1 MSRYVAVGTGTVV
14 PEGDRGMSAHYLEV
28 GARRILMDC
37 GPGTVQ
43 GLVRHGLPWG
53 ELTDLIITHFHP
65 DHVGALPGL
74 LFSLKHAAG
83 PGRAGRELTVRGP
96 PGTRELFQRLASA
109 LGDFVLEPGF
119 PVRVLEGEPGGE
131 EEIGGGLR
139 LRTRATPH
147 TEESRALRLDAGEL
161 SVGYT
166 GDTGPEP
173 GLQDFFSGVR
183 LLVAECALGDEEV
196 GDNHLSPSRV
206 ARLARGARPELL
218 VLTHIYPHVREN
230 RDVRA
235 LVRAAGWT
243 GEVRLARDGWE
254 QHL

>member
-1 MSRYVAVGTGTVV
+1 MRYVAVGTGTVV

-28 GARRILMDC
+28 SSRRILMDC

-43 GLVRHGLPWG
+43 GLARHDLPW
-53 ELTDLIITHFHP
+53 ERLTDICLSHFHP

-74 LFSLKHAAG
+74 FFSLKHG
-83 PGRAGRELTVRGP
+83 TGSERGERELTVRGP
-96 PGTRELFQRLASA
+96 VGTRRLFERLASA
-109 LGDFVLEPGF
+109 LGDFVLDPGF
-119 PVRVLEGEPGGE
+119 PVTIRESPPGHGE
-131 EEIGGGLR
+131 EVGDDLR
-139 LRTRATPH
+139 LRAHSTPH
-147 TEESRALRLDAGEL
+147 TDESRALRLDGGGA

-173 GLQDFFSGVR
+173 GLEEFFGEVD
-183 LLVAECALGDEEV
+183 LLVAECSLTDREV

-218 VLTHIYPHVREN
+218 GLTHIYPHVREKE
-230 RDVRA
+230 DVRA

-243 GEVRLARDGWE
+243 GDLRVARDGWE
-254 QHL
+254 HRL